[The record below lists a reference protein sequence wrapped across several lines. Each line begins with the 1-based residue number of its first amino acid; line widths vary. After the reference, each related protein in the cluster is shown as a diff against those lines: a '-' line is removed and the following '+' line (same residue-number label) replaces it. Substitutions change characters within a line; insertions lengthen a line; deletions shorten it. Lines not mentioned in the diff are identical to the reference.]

1 METKI
6 IKICKKWKCAV
17 EVLSNMDRVCNSWG
31 QINRL
36 HSDWLAQYC
45 VQQSYIFAIYLFAI
59 YKLSLKLFYIS
70 YFIRRDSLEYPAQ
83 YWHQLIS
90 YFSNIYEIVKLFCNI
105 FAIFRSFLKY
115 ERYDQDLSDFD
126 HHHSWW
132 LVICAC
138 HTSRGLQLDVVA

>member
-105 FAIFRSFLKY
+105 FAIFRSFWNMKGMIKTFLILIIIIP
-115 ERYDQDLSDFD
+115 DDLSSV
-126 HHHSWW
+126 HVTRQEVSN
-132 LVICAC
+132 
-138 HTSRGLQLDVVA
+138 